1 MRVRDKISDYFSDSL
16 NRYRFAAIAVFT
28 VIITALAWQSDDA
41 YHAYVMA
48 KHLVEGNGFVYNIG
62 ERATASSCPLFTLI
76 IAGGYFVF
84 RNMFLVSLLI
94 CIVFS
99 TLAFRIVIRYFCRNR
114 KQILM
119 TFAACVGSVSFI
131 SYTTSGLE
139 NCLLFFLTALFL
151 HYYYTHETYTGRQ
164 LLYMGILIS
173 LIAMT
178 RMDAVLMF
186 VPVILY
192 IYLGRRERVSLLK
205 AVPIGILSLL
215 PFILWELFSVFYYG
229 FPFPNTAYVKL
240 GTDIA
245 LKEYIIRGLQYLLT
259 TTLCDLPLIS
269 MIVFMLVSA
278 CLIRRAKISYVA
290 AGVFLYLCYI
300 IYIGGDFMLG
310 RHFTVC
316 FLISVITCLYI
327 SENGFDVDYK
337 NKRLERMQLGMLAV
351 VLIFAATTGPVTDQF
366 LYGHEFNS
374 PIADERDG
382 YFRFTSLFNNTV
394 SYLRTG
400 EMCIR
405 NAWNEQGIDEYREMG
420 LQSGILQMVPG
431 ISIYYNSDMYLND
444 WYGLGDP
451 FLSKLP
457 AVKEENWRIG
467 HMWREPPRGYE
478 DTVAYGDN
486 EIENEDL
493 KQYYEIIK
501 LITRGSLFD
510 AARLRAVVDMNLG
523 RYDYL
528 LDSYRESL
536 GPDGRQQ

>member
-337 NKRLERMQLGMLAV
+337 NRRLERMQLGMLAV

>member
-1 MRVRDKISDYFSDSL
+1 
-16 NRYRFAAIAVFT
+16 
-28 VIITALAWQSDDA
+28 
-41 YHAYVMA
+41 
-48 KHLVEGNGFVYNIG
+48 
-62 ERATASSCPLFTLI
+62 
-76 IAGGYFVF
+76 
-84 RNMFLVSLLI
+84 MFLVSLLI

-215 PFILWELFSVFYYG
+215 PFILWEQFSVFYYG

-337 NKRLERMQLGMLAV
+337 NRRLERMQLGMLAV

-486 EIENEDL
+486 EINEDL

>member
-76 IAGGYFVF
+76 IAGGFFVF

-405 NAWNEQGIDEYREMG
+405 NAWNEQGIDEYRKMG

-510 AARLRAVVDMNLG
+510 TARLRAVIDMNLR

>member
-501 LITRGSLFD
+501 MITMGSLFD
-510 AARLRAVVDMNLG
+510 TARLRAVIDMNLG

>member
-510 AARLRAVVDMNLG
+510 AARLRAVIDMNLG